1 MQKIPMTKTGFDAI
15 KEELHKLKAVK
26 RPQIVEAIAEAR
38 AHGDLSENA
47 EYHAAKEQQGLNE
60 ARIKYLGGRIPLVQ
74 VIDVTT
80 LPNQGKVVFGT
91 TVTIIN
97 ADTEKEVTYQLVGE
111 DEADI
116 KALKVSIA
124 SPIARSLIGKEV
136 GDEVVVKAP
145 GGDVEYEVV
154 KIQFI

>member
-116 KALKVSIA
+116 KALKVSSA

>member
-1 MQKIPMTKTGFDAI
+1 
-15 KEELHKLKAVK
+15 
-26 RPQIVEAIAEAR
+26 
-38 AHGDLSENA
+38 
-47 EYHAAKEQQGLNE
+47 
-60 ARIKYLGGRIPLVQ
+60 LGGRIPLVQ